1 MHPHRTEIQIFRQEE
16 LTMALVRY
24 EPWNVL
30 NQLRR
35 EMDRM
40 FEGGENAEGSNI
52 VTADWTP
59 AVDIK
64 ETDTAFVITADIP
77 GVDPKDI
84 EVNMENGVLTIRGE
98 RKEEKE
104 EEREG
109 YKRIERVRGTF
120 YRRFSLP
127 DTADADKI
135 SAKSKNG
142 VLEITIPKQE
152 KVQPR
157 KIAVEG

>member
-1 MHPHRTEIQIFRQEE
+1 
-16 LTMALVRY
+16 MALVRY

-35 EMDRM
+35 EMDRV
-40 FEGGENAEGSNI
+40 FEGENAEGSNI
-52 VTADWTP
+52 ATADWTP

-104 EEREG
+104 EEKEG

>member
-1 MHPHRTEIQIFRQEE
+1 
-16 LTMALVRY
+16 MALVTY
-24 EPWNVL
+24 EPMNIL

-35 EMDRM
+35 EMDRL
-40 FEGGENAEGSNI
+40 FESETPSGGM
-52 VTADWTP
+52 VTAADWVP

-64 ETDTAFVITADIP
+64 ETDKAFIITADVP

-98 RKEEKE
+98 RKEETE
-104 EEREG
+104 EEKKG

-120 YRRFSLP
+120 YRRFTLP
-127 DTADADKI
+127 DTADAEKI

-157 KIAVEG
+157 KITVEA